1 MSTTMNHNIAERRH
15 IPDRR
20 NTLLASS
27 SASNM
32 SNASSVKAEDTN
44 TMSAIDW
51 IAMTL
56 LIIGGL
62 NWGLVG
68 LFHFDLV
75 ATLFGEDSALSRAVY
90 TIVGLSALYSIY
102 TTAKMSRE

>member
-1 MSTTMNHNIAERRH
+1 MVTANPYVTERRH

-20 NTLLASS
+20 ADSAHHVSRTAS
-27 SASNM
+27 
-32 SNASSVKAEDTN
+32 
-44 TMSAIDW
+44 MSAVDW

-68 LFHFDLV
+68 LFGIDLV
-75 ATLFGEDSALSRAVY
+75 ATLFGDMSAISRIVY
-90 TIVGLSALYSIY
+90 ALVGLSALYSIY
-102 TTAKMSRE
+102 TASKMSRR

>member
-1 MSTTMNHNIAERRH
+1 MEATHSHEMAERRH

-20 NTLLASS
+20 SS
-27 SASNM
+27 SHVKTAGKM
-32 SNASSVKAEDTN
+32 SVA
-44 TMSAIDW
+44 DW

-68 LFHFDLV
+68 LFNFDLV
-75 ATLFGEDSALSRAVY
+75 ATLFGEMSALSRIIY
-90 TIVGLSALYSIY
+90 TLVGLSALFSIY
-102 TTAKMSRE
+102 TSSKMAERRS

>member
-1 MSTTMNHNIAERRH
+1 MATMNPHITERRH

-20 NTLLASS
+20 STARQTS
-27 SASNM
+27 
-32 SNASSVKAEDTN
+32 THR
-44 TMSAIDW
+44 MSAIDW

-68 LFHFDLV
+68 LFNIDLV
-75 ATLFGEDSALSRAVY
+75 ATLFGEGSLLSRIIY
-90 TIVGLSALYSIY
+90 ILVGLSALYSIY
-102 TTAKMSRE
+102 TASKMSRTRT